1 MREEWQG
8 DPATGGVSWQS
19 RSTSSASAPVQS
31 ATPVGSTEHGG
42 KEHRDTEKD
51 AGKED
56 GGKKVGDK
64 DLLHLGGEGERAETR
79 NGGGQAHHVVK
90 EGEGIADESGGLR
103 ETKELAIVDSGS
115 RVAEQAA
122 AAAGAQG
129 AGERVFGVEYMFA
142 LADTVTGQVSA
153 PTSVPTGRA

>member
-1 MREEWQG
+1 MKEEWQG
-8 DPATGGVSWQS
+8 DAATGGVSWQS

-31 ATPVGSTEHGG
+31 SAPVGSTEDGL

-56 GGKKVGDK
+56 GGKKIGDK
-64 DLLHLGGEGERAETR
+64 ELLHSGGEGERAETC
-79 NGGGQAHHVVK
+79 NGGGQAHCVEK
-90 EGEGIADESGGLR
+90 DGEGIADEKGGLR
-103 ETKELAIVDSGS
+103 ETKELAIAGIES
-115 RVAEQAA
+115 RVAEHAPVPPR
-122 AAAGAQG
+122 AQG

-153 PTSVPTGRA
+153 PT